1 MTYPTIIHHGAH
13 AGVTGSC
20 HQLCLSDKY
29 SLLVD
34 CGLFQGQEAKGSP
47 EIDFPVGGIAGLVIT
62 HAHLDH
68 IGRIPWLLAAGFNGP
83 ILCSEPTARL
93 LPIMLEDAF
102 KLMLSRDQ
110 ARVERYIA
118 KVASRIVSVPYDK
131 WVELPRGHRPKARL
145 RMARAGHVLGS
156 AYVEFDIASCDG
168 EPSQHILFSGDLGS
182 GQSSLLR
189 APTPPERADVLILES
204 TYGDRFHPGADERVE
219 RLERLIEKA
228 LADQGT
234 ILIPSFSLGR
244 AQELLSDIEV
254 ILRKTALLPTG
265 PNPAPNGPVDW
276 PRLPVILDSPLA
288 SRITQA
294 YRELQPYWNA
304 EVPAR
309 AESSRSPLAFP
320 QLITIDD
327 HEQHHRVVNYLA
339 STLRP
344 AIVIAGNGM
353 CSGGRIV
360 NYLKAMLRHPR
371 HNVLFSGYQAQGT
384 PGAVIQAAEGA
395 EGFVSIDLDGERY
408 DIRAGVATLQGYSA
422 HADQTGLVAF
432 VIGMAQPP
440 RTIRLVHGE
449 RSAKAALASAL
460 RLACPTTR
468 IEV

>member
-13 AGVTGSC
+13 VGVTGSC
-20 HQLCLSDKY
+20 HQLCLSAKY

-34 CGLFQGQEAKGSP
+34 CGLFQGREAKGSP
-47 EIDFPVGGIAGLVIT
+47 EIDFPLEGIAALVIT

-102 KLMLSRDQ
+102 KLMLSCERGN
-110 ARVERYIA
+110 VERYLA
-118 KVASRIVSVPYDK
+118 QVVSRIVPVPYEK
-131 WVELPRGHRPKARL
+131 WVALPRGDGPRVRL
-145 RMARAGHVLGS
+145 RLGRAGHVLGS
-156 AYVEFDIASCDG
+156 AYVEIDIA
-168 EPSQHILFSGDLGS
+168 PSEDEQSQRIVFSGDLGS
-182 GQSSLLR
+182 GRSSLLR

-254 ILRKTALLPTG
+254 ILRKKALLPTG

-304 EVPAR
+304 EAQAR
-309 AESSRSPLAFP
+309 AEARQSPLAFP

-395 EGFVSIDLDGERY
+395 EGFIAMDLDGERY
-408 DIRAGVATLQGYSA
+408 DIRAGVAALQGYSA

-432 VIGMAQPP
+432 VTGMAQPP

-449 RSAKAALASAL
+449 RNAKAALAGAL
-460 RLACPTTR
+460 RLACPTTQV
-468 IEV
+468 EV